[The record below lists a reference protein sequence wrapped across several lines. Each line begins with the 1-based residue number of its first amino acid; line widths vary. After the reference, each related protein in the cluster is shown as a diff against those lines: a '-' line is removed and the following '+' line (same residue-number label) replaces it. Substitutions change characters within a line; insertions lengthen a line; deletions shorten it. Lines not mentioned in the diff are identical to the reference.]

1 MSNMRSLTLYF
12 LACLILLAGITSCG
26 SGDPEQSMADQRA
39 VNHER
44 LEKVQDEHIRR
55 ENAPSQD
62 SLSFEQAFSLFL
74 SALQTAD
81 TSVVN
86 QFIHP
91 DNGLWIIEQPGAMP
105 KMTRVADVREFRR
118 EFQDRSFFT
127 IREEVKTC
135 DLREEAW
142 PTFDCADM
150 NYDQGQSGYSK
161 DGCFVSDAAK
171 FQKSG
176 YWDYANLSDTDI
188 KLIKTSL
195 PLLQRS
201 VLHTATSF
209 EFHFGAVDGQWRL
222 LFAKL
227 IYPCSA

>member
-1 MSNMRSLTLYF
+1 MRSTISTL
-12 LACLILLAGITSCG
+12 LVSLILSLGAASCG
-26 SGDPEQSMADQRA
+26 SGDSEQSIAEQRA
-39 VNHER
+39 EEHKR
-44 LEKVQDEHIRR
+44 LEEVQEEHMRR
-55 ENAPSQD
+55 QRGQHQD
-62 SLSFEQAFSLFL
+62 TIPFAQAFSFFL
-74 SALQTAD
+74 TSIQAAD
-81 TSVVN
+81 TSNVN

-91 DNGLWIIEQPGAMP
+91 DHGIWIIEQPGAMP
-105 KMTRVADVREFRR
+105 KMTRVDDIRAFKR

-127 IREEVKTC
+127 IRDEVKDC

-142 PTFDCADM
+142 PSFDCADM
-150 NYDQGQSGYSK
+150 DYDKGQSGYSK
-161 DGCFVSDAAK
+161 DGCFVSGPDK

-176 YWDYANLSDTDI
+176 YWDYASLSEAEI
-188 KLIKTSL
+188 RQIKTTL

-209 EFHFGAVDGQWRL
+209 EFHFGHIDGQWRL